1 MDIYFPIHF
10 LRRSKFM
17 RPSCVS
23 ELDVTN
29 AIKVRYGA
37 YLEKDIKSVILV
49 DDDDEDEFII
59 RIVTEEYTKYGPE
72 TTTIEEYITGPE
84 SQTTAFKDCHLLAD
98 CADILL
104 DTIPLLQNHFEI
116 IHIPD
121 EKLS

>member
-1 MDIYFPIHF
+1 
-10 LRRSKFM
+10 M

-37 YLEKDIKSVILV
+37 YLENDIKSVILV

-59 RIVTEEYTKYGPE
+59 RIVTEEHTKYGLE
-72 TTTIEEYITGPE
+72 TTTIEEYITGPK

-98 CADILL
+98 CADVLL
-104 DTIPLLQNHFEI
+104 NTIHLLQDYFEI
-116 IHIPD
+116 IYID
-121 EKLS
+121 EKDIE

>member
-1 MDIYFPIHF
+1 MDIYFPMHF

-37 YLEKDIKSVILV
+37 YLENDIKSVILV

-59 RIVTEEYTKYGPE
+59 RIVTEEHTIYGTK
-72 TTTIEEYITGPE
+72 TTIIEEYITGPK
-84 SQTTAFKDCHLLAD
+84 SQISAFIFVLLFRVLPAV
-98 CADILL
+98 I
-104 DTIPLLQNHFEI
+104 
-116 IHIPD
+116 
-121 EKLS
+121 